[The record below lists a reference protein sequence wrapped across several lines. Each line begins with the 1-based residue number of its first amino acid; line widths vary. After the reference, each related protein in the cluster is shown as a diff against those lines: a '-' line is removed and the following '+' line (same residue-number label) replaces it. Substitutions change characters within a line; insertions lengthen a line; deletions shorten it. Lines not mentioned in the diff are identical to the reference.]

1 MKSILLTLLLIGWIG
16 GTPLKC
22 HESSSRAATF
32 IDQAK
37 SEFRR
42 IENAKTGNADKRL
55 VHLVWFKLK
64 PDTDRAGF
72 IQRLKKLDEIDPV
85 LNFEVGQ
92 FADLQDPRAMSDFQ
106 VAMQMAFKNEKDYQT
121 YQSHPIHL
129 DLKKRIGNDLAGPP
143 VTYDYW
149 SQ

>member
-1 MKSILLTLLLIGWIG
+1 MKSILLTLLLIGWVG
-16 GTPLKC
+16 GTFLRC
-22 HESSSRAATF
+22 HENSGGAST
-32 IDQAK
+32 ILGQAK
-37 SEFRR
+37 SV
-42 IENAKTGNADKRL
+42 IQQTENAETANSDKRL

-64 PDTDRAGF
+64 PNTDRGDF
-72 IQRLKKLDEIDPV
+72 IQRLKKLDKIDPV
-85 LNFEVGQ
+85 RNFEVGQ

-106 VAMQMAFKNEKDYQT
+106 VAIQMAFNSEKDYQT

-129 DLKKRIGNDLAGPP
+129 DLKARIGDYLAGPP